1 MAFIL
6 TRLDVGDYDRWKTMF
21 DKDEPG
27 ARSTAKEH
35 RIFRN
40 TENPGEVYIVIE
52 FGSVDDAQEG
62 RARLLA
68 SGVLDRFAD
77 KDLPKIVEEAE
88 VVSY

>member
-6 TRLDVGDYDRWKTMF
+6 SRLDVGDYDRWKTMF

-40 TENPGEVYIVIE
+40 TENPGEVYIVIG

>member
-6 TRLDVGDYDRWKTMF
+6 TRLDVGDYDTWKTMF
-21 DKDEPG
+21 DKDVPG

-40 TENPGEVYIVIE
+40 AENPGEVYIVIE

-88 VVSY
+88 VVNY